1 MPFLSNITLAATL
14 IGEVGVILGLIV
26 PVIVSVRKI
35 KTGMRCQLRSE
46 MLVIYYHCR
55 EKRII
60 RQYEYENF
68 IMLYEAYKA
77 LKGNSFIDKIY
88 KEVQE
93 WEIIT

>member
-1 MPFLSNITLAATL
+1 MSLTEIATL
-14 IGEVGVILGLIV
+14 ITEIGILLGVII
-26 PVIVSVRKI
+26 PVIVCMVKI
-35 KTGMRCQLRSE
+35 ANGTKCQLRSE
-46 MLVIYYHCR
+46 MLRIYYHN
-55 EKRII
+55 KDTGKI

-88 KEVQE
+88 AEVKE